1 MPTTV
6 QQAQG
11 WLSQWNWNPVVLLLL
26 ILLVGAYVYSI
37 GPLRRKYQL
46 SETVSR
52 GRVVAFLLG
61 VVVIVLCVI
70 TPLQAVSHILFTG
83 HMIQHMLLALGAAPL
98 LVVGVPDW
106 LARFYL
112 RPRFLLFIWRWAT
125 MPLLA
130 SVLFNAN
137 MWIWHAPAVMN
148 VMMMNGSVHYLSLAL
163 YLFTGLLFWSPLF
176 GAQVEGLFTLNAAA
190 KLIYILLSDMPMVL
204 LGAGLTFTPPL
215 YPMYAETARLL
226 GWSPSFDQQLGGLIM
241 WIPGGLYLIVIASIV
256 LIQWFIQMEKQQR
269 AEDVALLREEEA
281 EDEDE
286 DLEVEESV
294 RQGASIDVSL

>member
-6 QQAQG
+6 QEAQG
-11 WLSQWNWNPVVLLLL
+11 WLSQWNWNPVALILL
-26 ILLVGAYVYSI
+26 ILLVGAYFYSI

-46 SETVSR
+46 SDTVSR

-70 TPLQAVSHILFTG
+70 TPLQAIAHILFTG

-98 LVVGVPDW
+98 LVVGIPDW

-112 RPRFLLFIWRWAT
+112 RPRLLLFVWRWAT
-125 MPLLA
+125 MPFIAAL
-130 SVLFNAN
+130 LFNAN

-148 VMMMNGSVHYLSLAL
+148 VMMMNEWEHYLSLVL
-163 YLFTGLLFWSPLF
+163 YLVTGLLFWSPLF
-176 GAQVEGLFTLNAAA
+176 GAQVEGLFSLNAAG
-190 KLIYILLSDMPMVL
+190 KLVYILLSDMPMVL

-215 YPMYAETARLL
+215 YPMYAATAHLL
-226 GWSPSFDQQLGGLIM
+226 GWSPALDQQLGGLIM

-256 LIQWFIQMEKQQR
+256 LIQWFMQMEKQQR
-269 AEDVALLREEEA
+269 AEDVSLLLEEEA
-281 EDEDE
+281 EERM
-286 DLEVEESV
+286 
-294 RQGASIDVSL
+294 RQGASVDVSL

>member
-112 RPRFLLFIWRWAT
+112 RPRFLLFIWHWAT
-125 MPLLA
+125 MPLIA

-148 VMMMNGSVHYLSLAL
+148 VMMMNGWAHYLSLIL
-163 YLFTGLLFWSPLF
+163 YLLTGLLFWSPLF
-176 GAQVEGLFTLNAAA
+176 GAQVEGLVTLNAAA

-226 GWSPSFDQQLGGLIM
+226 GWSPSFDQQLGGLLM

-269 AEDVALLREEEA
+269 AEDASLLREEE
-281 EDEDE
+281 DEDQ
-286 DLEVEESV
+286 DIEVEESV